1 MLTFELFIDFD
12 LRWRKLGLASTK
24 DPIVTTKM
32 VNANNFIIVMLFFCQ
47 RKYKVTII
55 ANSYFNNFRQKNCL
69 VTSSDP
75 GYLKLTSLL
84 DRSIAPDTV
93 L

>member
-24 DPIVTTKM
+24 DPIVTTKT

-47 RKYKVTII
+47 RKNKV
-55 ANSYFNNFRQKNCL
+55 
-69 VTSSDP
+69 
-75 GYLKLTSLL
+75 
-84 DRSIAPDTV
+84 
-93 L
+93 